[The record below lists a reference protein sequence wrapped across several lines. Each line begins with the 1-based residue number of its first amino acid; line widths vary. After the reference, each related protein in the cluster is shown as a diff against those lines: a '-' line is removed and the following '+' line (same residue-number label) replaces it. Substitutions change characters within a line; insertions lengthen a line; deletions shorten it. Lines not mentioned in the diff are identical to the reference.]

1 MYEDTNSTQATYC
14 ALLKWWRF
22 QPIIRIN
29 TRFRPV
35 DPTCFVLTEP
45 GDDRECLKSQANP
58 VVTASTASTG
68 STGSSSSLS
77 MILAL
82 IVVSA
87 ITIIVV
93 IGVILLYIKG

>member
-45 GDDRECLKSQANP
+45 GDDRECLKSLASPASPASQASP
-58 VVTASTASTG
+58 VVAV
-68 STGSSSSLS
+68 TGSSASVV
-77 MILAL
+77 LAL
-82 IVVSA
+82 MVGSA
-87 ITIIVV
+87 VIIVIFV
-93 IGVILLYIKG
+93 ISLRRKR